1 MKLILVTLLLFIS
14 SFSAA
19 SDIDLEANMKN
30 MGLAYKNSVRATDLA
45 SFNIAIDEFI
55 VLLETA
61 KTADFKQHKTASLEG
76 LDKVINQAKQAK
88 QLATTRDLE
97 AAKAPLK
104 SIDELR
110 KKYHELHEPPGFWEL
125 LFGK

>member
-1 MKLILVTLLLFIS
+1 MRAIFIS
-14 SFSAA
+14 FLIVFSSLSAA
-19 SDIDLEANMKN
+19 NNIDLEANMKN

-45 SFNIAIDEFI
+45 TFNTAIDEFI
-55 VLLETA
+55 ELLETA

-76 LDKVINQAKQAK
+76 LDKVIKQAKQAK
-88 QLATTRDLE
+88 QLATTRGLE

>member
-1 MKLILVTLLLFIS
+1 MKFFIVSLLLFYS
-14 SFSAA
+14 SVGSTT
-19 SDIDLEANMKN
+19 SIDLEANMKN
-30 MGLAYKNSVRATDLA
+30 MGLAYKNSVRANDLA
-45 SFNIAIDEFI
+45 TFNTAIDEFI
-55 VLLETA
+55 ELLETA

-76 LDKVINQAKQAK
+76 LNKVINQAKQAK
-88 QLATTRDLE
+88 QLASTHGLE

>member
-1 MKLILVTLLLFIS
+1 MKAIFIS
-14 SFSAA
+14 FLIVFSSLSAA
-19 SDIDLEANMKN
+19 NNIDLEANMKN

-45 SFNIAIDEFI
+45 TFNTAIDKFI
-55 VLLETA
+55 ELLETA

-88 QLATTRDLE
+88 QLATTRGLE

-104 SIDELR
+104 SIDKLR

>member
-1 MKLILVTLLLFIS
+1 MKFFIVSLLLFYS
-14 SFSAA
+14 SVGSAT
-19 SDIDLEANMKN
+19 SIDLEANMKN
-30 MGLAYKNSVRATDLA
+30 MGLAYKNSVRANDLA
-45 SFNIAIDEFI
+45 TFNTAIDEFI
-55 VLLETA
+55 ELLETA

-76 LDKVINQAKQAK
+76 LNKVINQAKQAK
-88 QLATTRDLE
+88 QLASTHGLE

>member
-1 MKLILVTLLLFIS
+1 MKAIFIS
-14 SFSAA
+14 FLIVFSSVSAA
-19 SDIDLEANMKN
+19 NNIDLEANMKN

-45 SFNIAIDEFI
+45 TFNTAIDEFI
-55 VLLETA
+55 EPLETA
-61 KTADFKQHKTASLEG
+61 KTADFKQQKTASLEG
-76 LDKVINQAKQAK
+76 LDKVINQAMQAK
-88 QLATTRDLE
+88 QLATTRGLE

>member
-1 MKLILVTLLLFIS
+1 
-14 SFSAA
+14 
-19 SDIDLEANMKN
+19 MKN
-30 MGLAYKNSVRATDLA
+30 MGLAYKNSVRATDLV
-45 SFNIAIDEFI
+45 SFNNAIDEFI
-55 VLLETA
+55 ELLETA
-61 KTADFKQHKTASLEG
+61 KTADFKQHETASLEG

-88 QLATTRDLE
+88 QLATTRGLE

>member
-1 MKLILVTLLLFIS
+1 MRAIFIS
-14 SFSAA
+14 FLIVFSSLSAA
-19 SDIDLEANMKN
+19 SNIDLEANMKN
-30 MGLAYKNSVRATDLA
+30 MGLAYKNSVLANDLA
-45 SFNIAIDEFI
+45 TFNTAIDEFI
-55 VLLETA
+55 ELLETA

-76 LDKVINQAKQAK
+76 LNKVINQAKQAK
-88 QLATTRDLE
+88 QLASTHGLE

>member
-1 MKLILVTLLLFIS
+1 MKIFIVSLLLFYS
-14 SFSAA
+14 SVGSAT
-19 SDIDLEANMKN
+19 SIDLEANMKN
-30 MGLAYKNSVRATDLA
+30 MGLAYKNSVRANDLA
-45 SFNIAIDEFI
+45 TFNTAIDEFI
-55 VLLETA
+55 ELLETA

-76 LDKVINQAKQAK
+76 LNKVIKQAKQAK
-88 QLATTRDLE
+88 QLASTHGLE

>member
-1 MKLILVTLLLFIS
+1 MKIFIVSLLLFYS
-14 SFSAA
+14 SVGSAT
-19 SDIDLEANMKN
+19 SIDLEANMKN
-30 MGLAYKNSVRATDLA
+30 MGLAYKNSVRANDLA
-45 SFNIAIDEFI
+45 TFNTAIDEFI
-55 VLLETA
+55 ELLETA

-76 LDKVINQAKQAK
+76 LNKVINQAKQAK
-88 QLATTRDLE
+88 QLASTHGLE

>member
-1 MKLILVTLLLFIS
+1 MKLILVTFLLFFS
-14 SFSAA
+14 SLSAA
-19 SDIDLEANMKN
+19 NNIDLEANMKN

-45 SFNIAIDEFI
+45 TFNTAIDEFI
-55 VLLETA
+55 ELLETA

-88 QLATTRDLE
+88 QLATTRGLE

-125 LFGK
+125 LFGN

>member
-1 MKLILVTLLLFIS
+1 MKFFIVSLLLFYS
-14 SFSAA
+14 SVGSAT
-19 SDIDLEANMKN
+19 SIDLEANMKN
-30 MGLAYKNSVRATDLA
+30 MGLAYKNSVRANDLA
-45 SFNIAIDEFI
+45 TFNTAIDEFI
-55 VLLETA
+55 ELLETA
-61 KTADFKQHKTASLEG
+61 KTVDFKQHKTASLEG
-76 LDKVINQAKQAK
+76 LNKVINQAKQAK
-88 QLATTRDLE
+88 QLASTHGLE

>member
-30 MGLAYKNSVRATDLA
+30 MGLAYKNSVRANDLA
-45 SFNIAIDEFI
+45 TFNTAIDEFI
-55 VLLETA
+55 ELLETA

-76 LDKVINQAKQAK
+76 LNKVINQAKQAK
-88 QLATTRDLE
+88 QLASTHGLE

>member
-1 MKLILVTLLLFIS
+1 MRLILVIFLFFS
-14 SFSAA
+14 SVSVANN
-19 SDIDLEANMKN
+19 IDLEANMKN

-45 SFNIAIDEFI
+45 TFNAAIDEFI

-61 KTADFKQHKTASLEG
+61 KKAEFKQHKTASLEG

-88 QLATTRDLE
+88 QLASSRGLD

>member
-1 MKLILVTLLLFIS
+1 
-14 SFSAA
+14 
-19 SDIDLEANMKN
+19 MKN

-45 SFNIAIDEFI
+45 TFNTAIDEFI
-55 VLLETA
+55 ELLETA

-76 LDKVINQAKQAK
+76 LDKVIYQAKQAK
-88 QLATTRDLE
+88 RLASSRGLE

-110 KKYHELHEPPGFWEL
+110 KKYHELHEPPSFWEL